1 MVEICLSCKLQLR
14 IIMVELRWYNW
25 NVILLFYDMCLWWW
39 WGCKVWII
47 VKKWVHPY
55 KMGL

>member
-1 MVEICLSCKLQLR
+1 MVEICLSCRLQLR
-14 IIMVELRWYNW
+14 IIMVELND
-25 NVILLFYDMCLWWW
+25 IIGILFYDMCLWWW

-47 VKKWVHPY
+47 VKKWVHLY